1 MESRFRSAL
10 LAGTLEARTDHSG
23 VAVHAESTAG
33 LACDHGA
40 LRSAEAALVS
50 TASDL
55 DAVGASVPAGD
66 LADAQAV
73 VAVLLAGLMETSAR
87 LVAEGKVLG
96 LGIRVAS
103 AGLAA
108 TDAEQAL
115 RFVEVGHR

>member
-1 MESRFRSAL
+1 MR
-10 LAGTLEARTDHSG
+10 
-23 VAVHAESTAG
+23 AEPTAG
-33 LACDHGA
+33 LVCDHSA
-40 LRSAEAALVS
+40 LRGAEAALVS
-50 TASDL
+50 AASDL
-55 DAVGASVPAGD
+55 DAVGVSVPGGD

>member
-1 MESRFRSAL
+1 M
-10 LAGTLEARTDHSG
+10 LAEP
-23 VAVHAESTAG
+23 TAG
-33 LACDHGA
+33 LVCDHSA
-40 LRSAEAALVS
+40 LRDAEAALVS
-50 TASDL
+50 AATDL
-55 DAVGASVPAGD
+55 DAVGGSVPAGD

-73 VAVLLAGLMETSAR
+73 IAVLLAGLMETSAR

>member
-1 MESRFRSAL
+1 M
-10 LAGTLEARTDHSG
+10 
-23 VAVHAESTAG
+23 
-33 LACDHGA
+33 CDHRA
-40 LRSAEAALVS
+40 LRDAEAALVS
-50 TASDL
+50 AAADL
-55 DAVGASVPAGD
+55 DAAGVSVPAGD
-66 LADAQAV
+66 LAEAQAV

-87 LVAEGKVLG
+87 LVGEGKVLG